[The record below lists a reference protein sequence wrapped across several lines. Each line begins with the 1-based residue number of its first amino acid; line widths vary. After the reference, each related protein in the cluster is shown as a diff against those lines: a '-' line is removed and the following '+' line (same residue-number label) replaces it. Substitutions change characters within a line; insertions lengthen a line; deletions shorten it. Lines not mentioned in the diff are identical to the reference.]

1 MTQDIDTTLKGR
13 EVPLLLEAAQGSA
26 KTTYAIGDITL
37 HDDGGITRHFGEAGE
52 ATGAEAE
59 TWMVAL
65 ASSLMDGKLPESMTQ
80 VDVEYMTTYFENYA
94 RFDSTKGK
102 MNLAKALKVFEAQTE
117 QGNPRLYTVLNTITR
132 SIRRAN
138 KDRRAAD
145 KARKAAAKAK
155 TVKSSG
161 SSTPAPA
168 IDAAALAVLIDNG
181 MDPAEAVALLRGA

>member
-26 KTTYAIGDITL
+26 SETYAIGDITL

-52 ATGAEAE
+52 ATGKEVQ
-59 TWMVAL
+59 TWVVAL
-65 ASSLMDGKLPESMTQ
+65 ASSLKNGTLPESMTQ
-80 VDVEYMTTYFENYA
+80 VDEVYMTTYFENYA
-94 RFDSTKGK
+94 RFDNTKGK
-102 MNLAKALKVFEAQTE
+102 MDVKKALKVFEAQTE
-117 QGNPRLYTVLNTITR
+117 HGNHRLYTVLNTITR

-145 KARKAAAKAK
+145 KARKAAAKK
-155 TVKSSG
+155 VKASG